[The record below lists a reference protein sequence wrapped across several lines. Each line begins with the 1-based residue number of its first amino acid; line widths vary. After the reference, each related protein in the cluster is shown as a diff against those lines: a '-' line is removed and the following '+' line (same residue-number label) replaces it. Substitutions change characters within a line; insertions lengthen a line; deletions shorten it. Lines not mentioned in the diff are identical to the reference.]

1 VSSFSTENGEENT
14 SLAVWSTNPSD
25 MAAEERLAIFMS
37 GTGTNALRIIEHFR
51 DHPNIR
57 VNALVTNRSDSGA
70 VKMGLDE
77 KIGIAIISRSELQ
90 DGTKLMK
97 FLKDKEITCIV
108 LAGFLWL
115 IPEWLIRAFPSRI
128 VNIHPSLLPK
138 YGGKGMYGQHVH
150 RAVLEAGDPQS
161 GITIHYVNEAYD
173 EGAVIFQASC
183 PVMPDDT
190 PQTLAARVLQLEHAH
205 FPSVIEEILTKPDEN
220 LSLGE

>member
-1 VSSFSTENGEENT
+1 
-14 SLAVWSTNPSD
+14 
-25 MAAEERLAIFMS
+25 
-37 GTGTNALRIIEHFR
+37 
-51 DHPNIR
+51 
-57 VNALVTNRSDSGA
+57 
-70 VKMGLDE
+70 
-77 KIGIAIISRSELQ
+77 
-90 DGTKLMK
+90 MK